1 MKLRL
6 KEKERI
12 QSIQQQVVTFKPLPT
27 FKGEGKGVN
36 VQVSV
41 TATDS
46 EGNKVPVTSKGKYTP
61 EVTPVTPTGEDV
73 TSTGKQGQ
81 EQTGTPKFTQGDE
94 TAPITINE
102 KQPAKFVVKWTN
114 Q

>member
-1 MKLRL
+1 MKLKL

-12 QSIQQQVVTFKPLPT
+12 QSIQQQVCNIQTTPT

-41 TATDS
+41 TQLTS

-81 EQTGTPKFTQGDE
+81 EQTGTPRFTQGDE

-102 KQPAKFVVKWTN
+102 NN
-114 Q
+114 QLNS